1 MFQYVPKQVETGFK
15 NDLEEFS
22 TLFNGL
28 RKLLNGTDYEFLNNV
43 EDTFNHLEILGDII
57 QANSSLNQILAKIG
71 VLNFDFSSKFTM
83 TDSSK
88 SYHTLID
95 PNIASKSI
103 NPFLQE
109 FDKLSDKT
117 HDLDSNEILAQIVN
131 KIDQDH
137 AKMDSHV
144 LWKSSH
150 HILDEE

>member
-88 SYHTLID
+88 SYHTFID
-95 PNIASKSI
+95 PIIASKSI

-109 FDKLSDKT
+109 FDKISDKT
-117 HDLDSNEILAQIVN
+117 HDFDSNEILAQIVN